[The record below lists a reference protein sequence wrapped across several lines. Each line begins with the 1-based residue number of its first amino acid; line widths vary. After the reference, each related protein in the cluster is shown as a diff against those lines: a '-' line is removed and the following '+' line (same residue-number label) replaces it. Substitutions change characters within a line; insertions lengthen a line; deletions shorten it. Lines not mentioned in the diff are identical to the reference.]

1 MGQDENDFAPC
12 AGWKGRSACMVKSV
26 PARSA
31 FAGASLRRSVSRR
44 VPKAESTRLS
54 GVAGLPCGVM
64 QCSARQGQN
73 STQRICGRIIAAQ
86 RISPRSQGR
95 KYPVVRRGR
104 AAVRRPAVFRVTR
117 DRKRRV
123 TAPVVRRGRAAVQRP
138 AVFRATEPQDLR
150 DRVIGCVRSAAAAL
164 HRTAQSADR
173 GEPGCSFCLKTR
185 CVLAGRMIYS
195 VWQRLLHSRR
205 YLKLKTENLRVDA
218 FPYGGSFCAAAFQA
232 GSCGAAR
239 EPSARSS

>member
-1 MGQDENDFAPC
+1 MRLWGAIRRKLDLCSMGQDENDFAPC

-86 RISPRSQGR
+86 RISPCSQGR
-95 KYPVVRRGR
+95 KYPVVRRDR
-104 AAVRRPAVFRVTR
+104 AAVRRPAVFRVT
-117 DRKRRV
+117 
-123 TAPVVRRGRAAVQRP
+123 G
-138 AVFRATEPQDLR
+138 PQDLR

-195 VWQRLLHSRR
+195 IWQRLLHSRR

-239 EPSARSS
+239 EPSARGS

>member
-1 MGQDENDFAPC
+1 M
-12 AGWKGRSACMVKSV
+12 
-26 PARSA
+26 
-31 FAGASLRRSVSRR
+31 
-44 VPKAESTRLS
+44 S
-54 GVAGLPCGVM
+54 GVAGLLCGVM

-95 KYPVVRRGR
+95 KYPVVRRDR
-104 AAVRRPAVFRVTR
+104 AAVRRH
-117 DRKRRV
+117 
-123 TAPVVRRGRAAVQRP
+123 

-150 DRVIGCVRSAAAAL
+150 NRVIGCVRSAAAAL

>member
-26 PARSA
+26 PARSV
-31 FAGASLRRSVSRR
+31 FAGALLRRSVSRR

-54 GVAGLPCGVM
+54 GVAGLPCSVL

-86 RISPRSQGR
+86 RISPRFQGR
-95 KYPVVRRGR
+95 KYPVVRR
-104 AAVRRPAVFRVTR
+104 
-117 DRKRRV
+117 D
-123 TAPVVRRGRAAVQRP
+123 RAAVQRS

-239 EPSARSS
+239 ESSARGSESAKRRRAADRRALHP